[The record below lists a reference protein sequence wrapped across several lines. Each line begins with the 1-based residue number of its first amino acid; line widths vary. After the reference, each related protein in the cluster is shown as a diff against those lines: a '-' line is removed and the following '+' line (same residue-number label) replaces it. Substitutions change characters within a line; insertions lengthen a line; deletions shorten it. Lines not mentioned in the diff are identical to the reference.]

1 MALGKKTKRV
11 VDAEGVAHV
20 NATFNNTLITITDAH
35 GNAVSWGTAGK
46 AGFKGSKKSTPFAAT
61 VAGEQCAREAMSAGV
76 RRVHVRVQGPGS
88 GRESAIQALAA
99 AGLQVKSIKDVT
111 PIPHN
116 GCRPPKRRRVGS
128 MRYTG
133 PSCRQ
138 CRREGTKLF
147 LKGTKCFTE
156 KCPVERRPYAPGQ
169 HGQNTARR
177 RKVSEYAKQLRE
189 KQKIKRIYGLSE
201 RQFRNTFERVS
212 TLPGVTGHNLLAALE
227 SRLDNIVYR
236 MGFAA
241 SRKAARQLIR
251 HRHVEVNGKSV
262 DVPSFV
268 VEPGQEVRVRQKSRE
283 LVIVQAALEV
293 AARGAS
299 PAWIAVDKDTFSGR
313 MLERPQR
320 QSIPIA
326 AQEQLVVE
334 LYSK

>member
-1 MALGKKTKRV
+1 
-11 VDAEGVAHV
+11 
-20 NATFNNTLITITDAH
+20 
-35 GNAVSWGTAGK
+35 
-46 AGFKGSKKSTPFAAT
+46 
-61 VAGEQCAREAMSAGV
+61 
-76 RRVHVRVQGPGS
+76 
-88 GRESAIQALAA
+88 
-99 AGLQVKSIKDVT
+99 
-111 PIPHN
+111 
-116 GCRPPKRRRVGS
+116 

-169 HGQNTARR
+169 HGQATARR

-201 RQFRNTFERVS
+201 LQFRNTFERVA
-212 TLPGVTGHNLLAALE
+212 TQQGITGHNLLAALE
-227 SRLDNIVYR
+227 SRLDNVIYR
-236 MGFAA
+236 MGFAP

-251 HRHVEVNGKSV
+251 HGHV
-262 DVPSFV
+262 DVRQRRMDIPSYQV
-268 VEPGQEVRVRQKSRE
+268 RPGEEIRVRE
-283 LVIVQAALEV
+283 
-293 AARGAS
+293 AAREMPLVVGAMDQAS
-299 PAWIAVDKDTFSGR
+299 RGAPLSWIAVDKESFSGR
-313 MLERPQR
+313 MLEKPQR

>member
-1 MALGKKTKRV
+1 
-11 VDAEGVAHV
+11 
-20 NATFNNTLITITDAH
+20 
-35 GNAVSWGTAGK
+35 
-46 AGFKGSKKSTPFAAT
+46 
-61 VAGEQCAREAMSAGV
+61 
-76 RRVHVRVQGPGS
+76 
-88 GRESAIQALAA
+88 
-99 AGLQVKSIKDVT
+99 
-111 PIPHN
+111 
-116 GCRPPKRRRVGS
+116 

-169 HGQNTARR
+169 HGQTTARR

-201 RQFRNTFERVS
+201 KQFRNTFERVS
-212 TLPGVTGHNLLAALE
+212 ALPGVTGHNLLAALE
-227 SRLDNIVYR
+227 SRLDNMVYR

-262 DVPSFV
+262 DIPSFV
-268 VEPGQEVRVRQKSRE
+268 VEPGQEIRMRQKSRE
-283 LVIVQAALEV
+283 LVIVAAALEV
-293 AARGAS
+293 ASRGAA
-299 PAWIAVDKDTFSGR
+299 PAWLAVDKDTFSGR

-320 QSIPIA
+320 ASIPIA

>member
-1 MALGKKTKRV
+1 
-11 VDAEGVAHV
+11 
-20 NATFNNTLITITDAH
+20 
-35 GNAVSWGTAGK
+35 
-46 AGFKGSKKSTPFAAT
+46 
-61 VAGEQCAREAMSAGV
+61 
-76 RRVHVRVQGPGS
+76 
-88 GRESAIQALAA
+88 
-99 AGLQVKSIKDVT
+99 
-111 PIPHN
+111 
-116 GCRPPKRRRVGS
+116 

-201 RQFRNTFERVS
+201 KQFRNTFERVS
-212 TLPGVTGHNLLAALE
+212 SLPGVTGHNLLVALE
-227 SRLDNIVYR
+227 SRLDNMVYR

-251 HRHVEVNGKSV
+251 HRHVEVNGKNV

-268 VEPGQEVRVRQKSRE
+268 VLPGQEIRMRQASRE
-283 LVIVQAALEV
+283 LVAVQSALEV
-293 AARGAS
+293 ASRGAT
-299 PAWIAVDKDTFSGR
+299 PTWLAVDKDTFSGR

-320 QSIPIA
+320 ASIAIQ

>member
-1 MALGKKTKRV
+1 
-11 VDAEGVAHV
+11 
-20 NATFNNTLITITDAH
+20 
-35 GNAVSWGTAGK
+35 
-46 AGFKGSKKSTPFAAT
+46 
-61 VAGEQCAREAMSAGV
+61 
-76 RRVHVRVQGPGS
+76 
-88 GRESAIQALAA
+88 
-99 AGLQVKSIKDVT
+99 
-111 PIPHN
+111 
-116 GCRPPKRRRVGS
+116 

-189 KQKIKRIYGLSE
+189 KQKIKRLYGVSE
-201 RQFRNTFERVS
+201 RQFRNTFEKVS
-212 TLPGVTGHNLLAALE
+212 TLPGITGHNLLAALE
-227 SRLDNIVYR
+227 MRLDNIVYR

-251 HRHVEVNGKSV
+251 HRHVEVNQKMV
-262 DVPSFV
+262 DIPSYAV
-268 VEPGQEVRVRQKSRE
+268 RPGEEIRVRMKSRE
-283 LVIVQAALEV
+283 QASVQAAMDQ
-293 AARGAS
+293 ASRGA
-299 PAWIAVDKDTFSGR
+299 PLAWIAVDRESFSGR
-313 MLERPQR
+313 MLEKPQR
-320 QSIPIA
+320 GSIPIA

>member
-1 MALGKKTKRV
+1 
-11 VDAEGVAHV
+11 
-20 NATFNNTLITITDAH
+20 
-35 GNAVSWGTAGK
+35 
-46 AGFKGSKKSTPFAAT
+46 
-61 VAGEQCAREAMSAGV
+61 
-76 RRVHVRVQGPGS
+76 
-88 GRESAIQALAA
+88 
-99 AGLQVKSIKDVT
+99 
-111 PIPHN
+111 
-116 GCRPPKRRRVGS
+116 

-201 RQFRNTFERVS
+201 KQFRNTFERVS
-212 TLPGVTGHNLLAALE
+212 TLPGVTGHNLLVALE
-227 SRLDNIVYR
+227 SRLDNMVYR
-236 MGFAA
+236 MGFAP

-268 VEPGQEVRVRQKSRE
+268 VLPGQEIRMRQASRE
-283 LVIVQAALEV
+283 LLAVQSALEV
-293 AARGAS
+293 ASRGAT
-299 PAWIAVDKDTFSGR
+299 PTWLAVDKDTFSGR

-320 QSIPIA
+320 ASIAIQ

>member
-1 MALGKKTKRV
+1 
-11 VDAEGVAHV
+11 
-20 NATFNNTLITITDAH
+20 
-35 GNAVSWGTAGK
+35 
-46 AGFKGSKKSTPFAAT
+46 
-61 VAGEQCAREAMSAGV
+61 
-76 RRVHVRVQGPGS
+76 
-88 GRESAIQALAA
+88 
-99 AGLQVKSIKDVT
+99 
-111 PIPHN
+111 
-116 GCRPPKRRRVGS
+116 

-189 KQKIKRIYGLSE
+189 KQKIKRIYGLTE
-201 RQFRNTFERVS
+201 KQFRNTFERVS
-212 TLPGVTGHNLLAALE
+212 SLPGVTGHNLLAALE
-227 SRLDNIVYR
+227 SRLDNMVYR

-251 HRHVEVNGKSV
+251 HRHVEVNGKGV
-262 DVPSFV
+262 DIPSFV
-268 VEPGQEVRVRQKSRE
+268 VLPGQEIRMRTSSRE
-283 LVIVQAALEV
+283 LDVVKAALEV
-293 AARGAS
+293 AARGAT
-299 PAWIAVDKDTFSGR
+299 PTWLAVDKDTFSGR